1 MCGICGQYFFRSGR
15 AVDRET
21 IARMTDTIA
30 HRGPDDAGMHLAGA
44 LGLGFRRL
52 SIIDL
57 AAGHQ
62 PMSDSHGRVWLVF
75 NGEIYNFKELRRELE
90 GRGHRFRTGSDTES
104 IIHGYQQWGVGVLD
118 RLNGMFG
125 LALWDAGRRRL
136 MLARDRAGIKGLY
149 YRIDDEG
156 LTFGSE
162 IRPIVATLD
171 GRPQIDPAA
180 LNLFLRYR
188 YTPSPLTIWK
198 GIRKLAPGTRLIVE
212 GGQARLDRWWNDRP
226 RLFEPPPAVTEA
238 REHLLELYERAVARQ
253 LVSDVPLGLLLSG
266 GLDSGLLLALMNRHG
281 GDWKTF
287 TVGFGK
293 TFADDELDDAAATA
307 RALGAPNDPI
317 RIDRAT
323 FDEALPKIVSIVEE
337 PIASPSVVP
346 MYFVCRHARRQVKVA
361 LMGQGPDELF
371 GGYKRHVGVAYG
383 ASWRALPGWVRQPL
397 EAGLRKFSRGETVR
411 RGLDAFGKR
420 GAGAPAQTTLQD
432 YQRVFSIMPGEAV
445 DGLFADGALPDGAG
459 DRVLECWSELEP
471 LLDGTDPLGGLQ
483 RLEIRSS
490 LPDELLM
497 YADKLSMHHGL
508 EVRVPYLDHEIIE
521 YAERLPA
528 RFKVRL
534 GRRKW
539 LHARVCAQYLPREI
553 VRRKKR
559 GFAVNVVDG
568 WFRDA
573 MAGRMHDLLGDPE
586 SLMYAGLLRREPVM
600 ALMHAHRTG
609 QADNHKILFS
619 LVVLE
624 EWMRQREARSETC
637 AVKSLTMGDAD

>member
-1 MCGICGQYFFRSGR
+1 
-15 AVDRET
+15 
-21 IARMTDTIA
+21 MT
-30 HRGPDDAGMHLAGA
+30 RGC
-44 LGLGFRRL
+44 R
-52 SIIDL
+52 
-57 AAGHQ
+57 
-62 PMSDSHGRVWLVF
+62 
-75 NGEIYNFKELRRELE
+75 
-90 GRGHRFRTGSDTES
+90 
-104 IIHGYQQWGVGVLD
+104 
-118 RLNGMFG
+118 
-125 LALWDAGRRRL
+125 
-136 MLARDRAGIKGLY
+136 
-149 YRIDDEG
+149 
-156 LTFGSE
+156 FGSE
-162 IRPIVATLD
+162 IPVRSSQRWN
-171 GRPQIDPAA
+171 GRPRSTRRRV
-180 LNLFLRYR
+180 NLFLRYR

-212 GGQARLDRWWNDRP
+212 GGQARIERWWNDRP

-317 RIDRAT
+317 RIDRAA

-383 ASWRALPGWVRQPL
+383 ASWRALPAGWRHAAHRGGGPAQVF
-397 EAGLRKFSRGETVR
+397 AGRNRKTRVGTRSGTGRP
-411 RGLDAFGKR
+411 AP
-420 GAGAPAQTTLQD
+420 PAQTTLQD
-432 YQRVFSIMPGEAV
+432 YQRVFSRSCRARRST
-445 DGLFADGALPDGAG
+445 GLFADGGRCRMGGRRRPGARMRG
-459 DRVLECWSELEP
+459 ANSNRCWTETTTPWGRSAN
-471 LLDGTDPLGGLQ
+471 GWK
-483 RLEIRSS
+483 IRSS

-573 MAGRMHDLLGDPE
+573 MAWRMHDLLGDPE

-624 EWMRQREARSETC
+624 EWMRQCEARSETC